1 MDVDDCNGRSYVSA
15 SGDSSLER
23 EFCGALGGPT
33 VSTPNSKETS
43 PSRSL
48 SANSIKVELY
58 SDEDPDRSTEDERG
72 ERIEEGGQ
80 DQESETVRAYREPNN
95 PDILLAGATRMP
107 NGKLKCDICG
117 MICIGPNVLMVHK
130 RSHTGERPFQCNQCG
145 ASFTQK
151 GNLLRH
157 IKLHSGE
164 KPFKCPFCSYACRR
178 RDALTGHLRTHA
190 VSSPTVGKPYKCSY
204 CGRSYKQQS
213 TLEEHRERCHS
224 YLQSLES
231 QPPSSLQNTGEEM
244 RELEFI
250 PDSFLQPSSDKM
262 AFIDRLANSITKRKR
277 STPQKFVGQ
286 KHTRLSL
293 EDAPYELSAGL
304 DKETEMHTG
313 DLEAPHFTGVGGELA
328 AVAGNGGG
336 GMSDTLRAPQLPAA
350 HPSCLPE
357 LRPRLDC
364 TGTRTVLAAAGV
376 GGREAAE
383 GHEELPAGR
392 SHLPS
397 PCNGCQ
403 DSTDTESVTDEPCNS
418 TAPPPVLY
426 SNNNGSSNSHHHSLS
441 NNHHHHH
448 HHHHHPPPKT
458 SIAHHRARDRHS
470 PSRAKDREAER
481 EDGGHGAVP
490 QPPASAP
497 TPSSPTTPSST
508 SREALR
514 VVDGEGRAVRSFRCD
529 HCRVLFLDHVMFTI
543 HMGCHGFHRPFECNI
558 CGHRSQDRYEFSSH
572 IVRGEHILD

>member
-1 MDVDDCNGRSYVSA
+1 MDVDDCNGRSYISA
-15 SGDSSLER
+15 SGDSSMER
-23 EFCGALGGPT
+23 EFTGALGGPT

-43 PSRSL
+43 PTRSL

-58 SDEDPDRSTEDERG
+58 SDEDPGRSTEDERG
-72 ERIEEGGQ
+72 ERIEEGGPEQ
-80 DQESETVRAYREPNN
+80 GSEAVGGFRELSN
-95 PDILLAGATRMP
+95 PETMLSGATRLP
-107 NGKLKCDICG
+107 NGKLKCDVCG

-164 KPFKCPFCSYACRR
+164 KPFK
-178 RDALTGHLRTHA
+178 L
-190 VSSPTVGKPYKCSY
+190 SSPTVGKPYKCSY

-231 QPPSSLQNTGEEM
+231 QQPSSAQNPGEEM

-250 PDSFLQPSSDKM
+250 PDSLLQPSSDKM

-286 KHTRLSL
+286 KHIRLNL
-293 EDAPYELSAGL
+293 GDAPYEFSAGL
-304 DKETEMHTG
+304 DRDGEMHAG
-313 DLEAPHFTGVGGELA
+313 EHDVPHFTGLGGEYTGI
-328 AVAGNGGG
+328 AGNGAG
-336 GMSDTLRAPQLPAA
+336 
-350 HPSCLPE
+350 PE
-357 LRPRLDC
+357 AGLYRDRDWA
-364 TGTRTVLAAAGV
+364 GSRGV

-383 GHEELPAGR
+383 GHEDLPVGR
-392 SHLPS
+392 SHAPS
-397 PCNGCQ
+397 PSNGCQ
-403 DSTDTESVTDEPCNS
+403 DSTDTESMPDEPCNS
-418 TAPPPVLY
+418 TAPTPSLH
-426 SNNNGSSNSHHHSLS
+426 SNNGHHLVHS
-441 NNHHHHH
+441 NNHNPV
-448 HHHHHPPPKT
+448 PPP
-458 SIAHHRARDRHS
+458 IAHHRSRDRHS
-470 PSRAKDREAER
+470 PAHAKEREVER
-481 EDGGHGAVP
+481 EDGGHSAP
-490 QPPASAP
+490 PPPALAP
-497 TPSSPTTPSST
+497 TPSSPTAPSST
-508 SREALR
+508 SREAFR
-514 VVDGEGRAVRSFRCD
+514 VVDGEGRAVRSFRCE

-543 HMGCHGFHRPFECNI
+543 HMGCHGFRQPFECNI

>member
-1 MDVDDCNGRSYVSA
+1 MDVDCNGRSYISA
-15 SGDSSLER
+15 SGDSSMER
-23 EFCGALGGPT
+23 EFSGALGGPT

-43 PSRSL
+43 PCRSL

-58 SDEDPDRSTEDERG
+58 SDEDPGRSTEDERG
-72 ERIEEGGQ
+72 ERVEDGGPEQ
-80 DQESETVRAYREPNN
+80 GSEVVRVYRELTN
-95 PDILLAGATRMP
+95 PETMQAGATRLP

-178 RDALTGHLRTHA
+178 RDALTGHIRTHA

-204 CGRSYKQQS
+204 CGRSYKQQNA
-213 TLEEHRERCHS
+213 LEEHRERCHS

-231 QPPSSLQNTGEEM
+231 HQPSCVQNPGEEM

-250 PDSFLQPSSDKM
+250 PDSLLQSSSDKM

-286 KHTRLSL
+286 KHIHLNL
-293 EDAPYELSAGL
+293 ADAPYELSAGL
-304 DKETEMHTG
+304 DKDGEMPEG
-313 DLEAPHFTGVGGELA
+313 DLETPHFTGLGGEYTG
-328 AVAGNGGG
+328 VAGNGGG
-336 GMSDTLRAPQLPAA
+336 GVSDTLRPLHLPTT
-350 HPSCLPE
+350 HPSSLSE
-357 LRPRLDC
+357 LRPVHSSIHISAALGPRMDC
-364 TGTRTVLAAAGV
+364 SGTGAVLGGV

-383 GHEELPAGR
+383 GHEDLPASR
-392 SHLPS
+392 SHAPS
-397 PCNGCQ
+397 PSNGCQ
-403 DSTDTESVTDEPCNS
+403 DSTDTESMPDEPCNS
-418 TAPPPVLY
+418 TALTLTLH
-426 SNNNGSSNSHHHSLS
+426 SNNGHHLQLS
-441 NNHHHHH
+441 NNHHAA
-448 HHHHHPPPKT
+448 PPPV
-458 SIAHHRARDRHS
+458 AHHRSWSRHS
-470 PSRAKDREAER
+470 PSHAKDTEVKR
-481 EDGGHGAVP
+481 EDGGHSALR
-490 QPPASAP
+490 PPGVAP
-497 TPSSPTTPSST
+497 TPSSPTAAPSN
-508 SREALR
+508 SRESLR
-514 VVDGEGRAVRSFRCD
+514 VVDGEGRAVHSYRCE

-543 HMGCHGFHRPFECNI
+543 HMGCHGFRQPFECNI
-558 CGHRSQDRYEFSSH
+558 CGHRSHDRYEFSSH

>member
-1 MDVDDCNGRSYVSA
+1 MDVDDCNGRSCISA
-15 SGDSSLER
+15 SGDSSMER
-23 EFCGALGGPT
+23 EFSGALGGPT
-33 VSTPNSKETS
+33 VSTPNSKDTS

-58 SDEDPDRSTEDERG
+58 SDEDPGRSTEDERG
-72 ERIEEGGQ
+72 ERVEDGGPEKGSEQ
-80 DQESETVRAYREPNN
+80 VGGYREFTNSETMP
-95 PDILLAGATRMP
+95 AGATRLP

-231 QPPSSLQNTGEEM
+231 HQPSCVQNPGEEM

-250 PDSFLQPSSDKM
+250 PDSLLQPSSDKM

-286 KHTRLSL
+286 KHIHLNL
-293 EDAPYELSAGL
+293 PDAPYELSAGS
-304 DKETEMHTG
+304 DKDVEMPAG
-313 DLEAPHFTGVGGELA
+313 DLEAPHFPGLGGEYA
-328 AVAGNGGG
+328 GVAGNGGL
-336 GMSDTLRAPQLPAA
+336 SDTRRPLHHPTS
-350 HPSCLPE
+350 HPSSLSE
-357 LRPRLDC
+357 LRPIHSSIHISAALGPRMDC
-364 TGTRTVLAAAGV
+364 SGTGAELGAVAV

-383 GHEELPAGR
+383 GHEDQPASR
-392 SHLPS
+392 SRAPS
-397 PCNGCQ
+397 PSNSCQ
-403 DSTDTESVTDEPCNS
+403 DSTDTESMPDEPCNS
-418 TAPPPVLY
+418 TAMTPTLL
-426 SNNNGSSNSHHHSLS
+426 SNNGHYLHS
-441 NNHHHHH
+441 NNHH
-448 HHHHHPPPKT
+448 PAPAPV
-458 SIAHHRARDRHS
+458 AQHRSRCGHN
-470 PSRAKDREAER
+470 PSHAKDMELKR
-481 EDGGHGAVP
+481 EDLGHAALRP
-490 QPPASAP
+490 CSDALTQISPAAASA
-497 TPSSPTTPSST
+497 
-508 SREALR
+508 SRESFR

-529 HCRVLFLDHVMFTI
+529 HCRVLFLDHVMYTI
-543 HMGCHGFHRPFECNI
+543 HMGCHGFRQPLECNI

-572 IVRGEHILD
+572 IVRGEHVLD

>member
-1 MDVDDCNGRSYVSA
+1 MDAEDCNGQSYTSG
-15 SGDSSLER
+15 GDSSMER
-23 EFCGALGGPT
+23 EFTGALGGPT
-33 VSTPNSKETS
+33 VSTPNSKEAS

-58 SDEDPDRSTEDERG
+58 SDEDLGRSTEDERG
-72 ERIEEGGQ
+72 ERIEEGGPEHGP
-80 DQESETVRAYREPNN
+80 ESAGGYREPTN
-95 PDILLAGATRMP
+95 PESIPPGGTRTP
-107 NGKLKCDICG
+107 NGKLMCDICG

-204 CGRSYKQQS
+204 CGRSYKQLS

-224 YLQSLES
+224 YLQSVES
-231 QPPSSLQNTGEEM
+231 QQPSSAQNQDEEM
-244 RELEFI
+244 RELEYI
-250 PDSFLQPSSDKM
+250 PDSLLQPSSDKM

-286 KHTRLSL
+286 KHIHLNL
-293 EDAPYELSAGL
+293 ADAPYELSAGL
-304 DKETEMHTG
+304 DKDRKMHTG
-313 DLEAPHFTGVGGELA
+313 DFEAPHFTGLGGEY
-328 AVAGNGGG
+328 VGVTGNGG
-336 GMSDTLRAPQLPAA
+336 DTLRPLHLPTTN
-350 HPSCLPE
+350 PSCLSE
-357 LRPRLDC
+357 LKPIHSSIHPSLALGPRLDC
-364 TGTRTVLAAAGV
+364 TGTGARMGNAGV

-383 GHEELPAGR
+383 GHEDLPAAR
-392 SHLPS
+392 SHAPS
-397 PCNGCQ
+397 PSNGCQ
-403 DSTDTESVTDEPCNS
+403 DSTDTESMLDEPCNS
-418 TAPPPVLY
+418 TAPAPHLHSNNGHHVLY
-426 SNNNGSSNSHHHSLS
+426 SNNHHSA
-441 NNHHHHH
+441 
-448 HHHHHPPPKT
+448 PPP
-458 SIAHHRARDRHS
+458 IAHHRSRDRHS
-470 PSRAKDREAER
+470 PSHAKDREVDR
-481 EDGGHGAVP
+481 EEGVQSAL
-490 QPPASAP
+490 PAPALAP
-497 TPSSPTTPSST
+497 TPSSPTAPSST
-508 SREALR
+508 SREAFR
-514 VVDGEGRAVRSFRCD
+514 VVDGEGRAVRSFRCE

-543 HMGCHGFHRPFECNI
+543 HMGCHGFRQPFECNI

>member
-1 MDVDDCNGRSYVSA
+1 MDVDDCNGRSYTSA
-15 SGDSSLER
+15 SGDSSMER
-23 EFCGALGGPT
+23 EFSGALGGPT

-58 SDEDPDRSTEDERG
+58 SDEDPGRTAEDERG
-72 ERIEEGGQ
+72 ERVEDGGP
-80 DQESETVRAYREPNN
+80 EKGSEQVGGYRELTN
-95 PDILLAGATRMP
+95 PETMQAGATRLP

-117 MICIGPNVLMVHK
+117 MFCIGPNVLMVHK
-130 RSHTGERPFQCNQCG
+130 RSHTGERPFKCNQCG

-190 VSSPTVGKPYKCSY
+190 VSSPTVGKPYKCSS

-231 QPPSSLQNTGEEM
+231 HQPSCVQNPGEEM

-250 PDSFLQPSSDKM
+250 PDSLLQPSSDKM

-286 KHTRLSL
+286 THLHL
-293 EDAPYELSAGL
+293 NLPDAPYELSAGS
-304 DKETEMHTG
+304 DKDVEMPAG
-313 DLEAPHFTGVGGELA
+313 DLETPHFPSLGGEYA
-328 AVAGNGGG
+328 
-336 GMSDTLRAPQLPAA
+336 
-350 HPSCLPE
+350 E
-357 LRPRLDC
+357 LRPINSSIHVSAALGPRMDC
-364 TGTRTVLAAAGV
+364 SGTGAELGPVAV

-383 GHEELPAGR
+383 GHEDQPASR
-392 SHLPS
+392 SHAQSPS
-397 PCNGCQ
+397 NGCQ
-403 DSTDTESVTDEPCNS
+403 DSTDTESMADEPCNRTAMTPTLLS
-418 TAPPPVLY
+418 NNGHHLQHSNHHQPAPPPV
-426 SNNNGSSNSHHHSLS
+426 
-441 NNHHHHH
+441 
-448 HHHHHPPPKT
+448 
-458 SIAHHRARDRHS
+458 AHHRSRCGHN
-470 PSRAKDREAER
+470 PSHAKDMEVKR
-481 EDGGHGAVP
+481 EDVGH
-490 QPPASAP
+490 PALR
-497 TPSSPTTPSST
+497 PSGDALTRISPAAASST
-508 SREALR
+508 SRESLR

-529 HCRVLFLDHVMFTI
+529 HCRVLFLDHVMYTI
-543 HMGCHGFHRPFECNI
+543 HMGCHGFRQPLECNI

-572 IVRGEHILD
+572 IVRGEHVLD

>member
-1 MDVDDCNGRSYVSA
+1 MDDDCNGRPYMSA
-15 SGDSSLER
+15 GSGDSSMER
-23 EFCGALGGPT
+23 EFSGALGGPT
-33 VSTPNSKETS
+33 VSTPNSQHTS

-58 SDEDPDRSTEDERG
+58 SDEEPGRGTGPEDERG
-72 ERIEEGGQ
+72 DRVEEGG
-80 DQESETVRAYREPNN
+80 SEQGGEAGGGGYREQASPE
-95 PDILLAGATRMP
+95 PMSPGGAIRLP

-178 RDALTGHLRTHA
+178 RDALTGHLRTHS

-224 YLQSLES
+224 YLQSLETQ
-231 QPPSSLQNTGEEM
+231 QPASAQTQEEEL
-244 RELEFI
+244 RDLEFM
-250 PDSFLQPSSDKM
+250 PDNLLQPSSDKM
-262 AFIDRLANSITKRKR
+262 AFIDRLAHSITKRKR

-286 KHTRLSL
+286 KHMRLSL
-293 EDAPYELSAGL
+293 ADTPYELRTAFDKDGVTHHGGL
-304 DKETEMHTG
+304 EQ
-313 DLEAPHFTGVGGELA
+313 PHYTSLGGGYLGGQGVGS
-328 AVAGNGGG
+328 GGG
-336 GMSDTLRAPQLPAA
+336 SEGLRPLRLPLP
-350 HPSCLPE
+350 HPSCLSE
-357 LRPRLDC
+357 LRPVISSAHTPMATLGPRLDC
-364 TGTRTVLAAAGV
+364 TGAGAGLGSTGV

-383 GHEELPAGR
+383 GHEDLPPGR
-392 SHLPS
+392 SHGPS

-403 DSTDTESVTDEPCNS
+403 DSTDTESMPDEVFS
-418 TAPPPVLY
+418 SVAPALPLH
-426 SNNNGSSNSHHHSLS
+426 NN
-441 NNHHHHH
+441 NNHHNLHQLHSN
-448 HHHHHPPPKT
+448 HHPPPPPLL
-458 SIAHHRARDRHS
+458 HHRGMDS
-470 PSRAKDREAER
+470 PSHAKDRDGER
-481 EDGGHGAVP
+481 DREEGGHPAFP
-490 QPPASAP
+490 PPPALAP
-497 TPSSPTTPSST
+497 GSPT
-508 SREALR
+508 SRQAFR
-514 VVDGEGRAVRSFRCD
+514 VVDGEGHTVRSFRCE

-543 HMGCHGFHRPFECNI
+543 HMGCHGFRQPFECNI

-572 IVRGEHILD
+572 IVRGEHLPG

>member
-1 MDVDDCNGRSYVSA
+1 MDVDDCNGRTYISA
-15 SGDSSLER
+15 GSGDSSMER
-23 EFCGALGGPT
+23 EFSGALGGPT

-48 SANSIKVELY
+48 SVNSIKVELY
-58 SDEDPDRSTEDERG
+58 SDEDPGRSTEDERG
-72 ERIEEGGQ
+72 ERVEEGG
-80 DQESETVRAYREPNN
+80 SEQGSEAVGGYRELTN
-95 PDILLAGATRMP
+95 PETIPSGATRLP
-107 NGKLKCDICG
+107 NGKLKCDVCG

-231 QPPSSLQNTGEEM
+231 KQPSSALNPGEEM

-250 PDSFLQPSSDKM
+250 QDSLLQPSADKM

-286 KHTRLSL
+286 KHIRLNL
-293 EDAPYELSAGL
+293 GDAPYELSAGL
-304 DKETEMHTG
+304 DKDGEMHAG
-313 DLEAPHFTGVGGELA
+313 ELEAPHFTGLGGEY
-328 AVAGNGGG
+328 AGIAG
-336 GMSDTLRAPQLPAA
+336 
-350 HPSCLPE
+350 
-357 LRPRLDC
+357 PRLDC
-364 TGTRTVLAAAGV
+364 TGTGTGRGAAGV

-383 GHEELPAGR
+383 GHEDLPVGR
-392 SHLPS
+392 SHAPS
-397 PCNGCQ
+397 PSNGCQ
-403 DSTDTESVTDEPCNS
+403 DSTDTESMTDEQCNS
-418 TAPPPVLY
+418 TAPIPTLHSNNGHHLLY
-426 SNNNGSSNSHHHSLS
+426 SNNHNPV
-441 NNHHHHH
+441 
-448 HHHHHPPPKT
+448 PPP
-458 SIAHHRARDRHS
+458 IAHHRSRDRHS
-470 PSRAKDREAER
+470 PSHAKER
-481 EDGGHGAVP
+481 EVERQAGGHSAP
-490 QPPASAP
+490 PPPALAP
-497 TPSSPTTPSST
+497 TPSSPTAPSST
-508 SREALR
+508 SREAFR
-514 VVDGEGRAVRSFRCD
+514 VVDSEGRAVRYFRCE

-543 HMGCHGFHRPFECNI
+543 HMGCHGFRQPFECNI

-572 IVRGEHILD
+572 IVRGEHILE

>member
-1 MDVDDCNGRSYVSA
+1 MDGDDCNGRSYISA
-15 SGDSSLER
+15 SGDSSMER
-23 EFCGALGGPT
+23 DFSGALGGPT
-33 VSTPNSKETS
+33 VSTPNSKENS
-43 PSRSL
+43 PRRSL
-48 SANSIKVELY
+48 SANSIKIELY
-58 SDEDPDRSTEDERG
+58 SDEDPGRSTEDERG
-72 ERIEEGGQ
+72 ERVEEGAG
-80 DQESETVRAYREPNN
+80 DPGSEAVGGYRELSN
-95 PDILLAGATRMP
+95 PDAMPAGATRLP

-231 QPPSSLQNTGEEM
+231 QQPTGAHSSGEEM

-250 PDSFLQPSSDKM
+250 PDSLQQPSSDKM
-262 AFIDRLANSITKRKR
+262 TFIDRLSNNITKRKR

-286 KHTRLSL
+286 KHMRLNL
-293 EDAPYELSAGL
+293 ADASYELAAGPEK
-304 DKETEMHTG
+304 DGDMHTG
-313 DLEAPHFTGVGGELA
+313 DLDAPHFPGLGGEYA
-328 AVAGNGGG
+328 GVAGNGGG
-336 GMSDTLRAPQLPAA
+336 GVSDTLRPIHLPTA
-350 HPSCLPE
+350 HPSCLSE
-357 LRPRLDC
+357 LRPIHGSAHAPNALGPRLDC
-364 TGTRTVLAAAGV
+364 TGTGGGPGVVGV

-383 GHEELPAGR
+383 GHEDLPAGR
-392 SHLPS
+392 SHAPS
-397 PCNGCQ
+397 PSNGCQ
-403 DSTDTESVTDEPCNS
+403 DSTDTESMADEPCNS
-418 TAPPPVLY
+418 TALTLTLH
-426 SNNNGSSNSHHHSLS
+426 SNNGHHLLHS
-441 NNHHHHH
+441 NNHNPA
-448 HHHHHPPPKT
+448 PPP
-458 SIAHHRARDRHS
+458 IMHHRSRDRHS
-470 PSRAKDREAER
+470 PSHAKDREMER
-481 EDGGHGAVP
+481 DDRGHSALP
-490 QPPASAP
+490 PPALAP
-497 TPSSPTTPSST
+497 TPSSPTAPSST
-508 SREALR
+508 SREAFR
-514 VVDGEGRAVRSFRCD
+514 VVDGEGRAVRSFRCE

-543 HMGCHGFHRPFECNI
+543 HMGCHGFRQPFECNI

-572 IVRGEHILD
+572 IVRGEHMLD

>member
-1 MDVDDCNGRSYVSA
+1 MDVDDCNGRSYLSA
-15 SGDSSLER
+15 SGDSSMER
-23 EFCGALGGPT
+23 EFPGALGGPT
-33 VSTPNSKETS
+33 ASTPNSQQTS

-58 SDEDPDRSTEDERG
+58 SDDEPGRGPEEERG
-72 ERIEEGGQ
+72 ERVEEGGPEQ
-80 DQESETVRAYREPNN
+80 GSEAGGGYRELTSLEAMPT
-95 PDILLAGATRMP
+95 GATRLP

-178 RDALTGHLRTHA
+178 RDALTGHLRTHS

-224 YLQSLES
+224 YLQNLKMQ
-231 QPPSSLQNTGEEM
+231 QPISAQNPGEEM

-250 PDSFLQPSSDKM
+250 PDSLLQPSSDKM

-286 KHTRLSL
+286 KHMRLSL
-293 EDAPYELSAGL
+293 AGTPYELGAGF
-304 DKETEMHTG
+304 DKDGEMHIG
-313 DLEAPHFTGVGGELA
+313 DLEPPHF
-328 AVAGNGGG
+328 AGLGAEFMGTPGGG
-336 GMSDTLRAPQLPAA
+336 GGALDTLRPQRLPAA
-350 HPSCLPE
+350 HPPCLSEHKPVISSAHAP
-357 LRPRLDC
+357 LAPLGPRLDC
-364 TGTRTVLAAAGV
+364 TGAGAGLGAAAGV

-383 GHEELPAGR
+383 GHEDLPTGR
-392 SHLPS
+392 SHAPS
-397 PCNGCQ
+397 PSNGCQ
-403 DSTDTESVTDEPCNS
+403 DSTDTESMPDESYNS
-418 TAPPPVLY
+418 TAPTLPLH
-426 SNNNGSSNSHHHSLS
+426 NN
-441 NNHHHHH
+441 NNHHLLHSINHN
-448 HHHHHPPPKT
+448 PPLPPLL
-458 SIAHHRARDRHS
+458 HHRGRERHS
-470 PSRAKDREAER
+470 PSHAKDRDGER
-481 EDGGHGAVP
+481 EEGGHPTPA
-490 QPPASAP
+490 PPALAP
-497 TPSSPTTPSST
+497 TPSSPTAPSST
-508 SREALR
+508 SREAFR
-514 VVDGEGRAVRSFRCD
+514 VVDGEGRAVRSFRCE

-543 HMGCHGFHRPFECNI
+543 HMGCHGFRQPFECNI